1 MHLAASGC
9 YGIHIRVS
17 RSLAGAVRNR
27 HSISEYL
34 KIGRGRIGEKNL
46 SKELEFCLLCM
57 DGKSR
62 PEAEKHI
69 LGVLKDKV

>member
-17 RSLAGAVRNR
+17 RSLAGVVRNR
-27 HSISEYL
+27 HSIPEYL
-34 KIGRGRIGEKNL
+34 KIGRGRFGEKNL
-46 SKELEFCLLCM
+46 STELEFCLLCM

-62 PEAEKHI
+62 PGAEEHI
-69 LGVLKDKV
+69 LDVLRG